1 MNKLKELLK
10 KLQKVQSE
18 LKAPRNQYNQF
29 GKYQYRNCE
38 DILESVKPILQKYGL
53 VIIFNDDIFFENG
66 RYYVKS
72 TIKLYDVES
81 NDSSYIEN
89 HAFAR
94 EEENKKGMDGSQ
106 ITGASSSYARKYA
119 LNGLFAIDDAKDS
132 DFTNQHTN
140 SKPSREHH
148 RNGRVEKNGISDEKK
163 SEYLE
168 KMRKAKTL
176 EELKSA
182 WDKIPF
188 EYTPFLTHEKNIL
201 KDNLNKISLENS
213 K

>member
-1 MNKLKELLK
+1 MKELLK

-29 GKYQYRNCE
+29 GKYKYRSCE
-38 DILESVKPILQKYGL
+38 DILEAIKPILNENNL
-53 VIIFNDDIFFENG
+53 CITLNDEIICING

-72 TIKLYDVES
+72 TVKLFDTES
-81 NDSSYIEN
+81 TTDQFIESC
-89 HAFAR
+89 AYAR
-94 EEENKKGMDGSQ
+94 EEESKKGMDASQVTGS
-106 ITGASSSYARKYA
+106 SSSYARKYA

-132 DFTNQHTN
+132 DFTNQYTN

-148 RNGRVEKNGISDEKK
+148 RNGGVEKNGISDEKK

-168 KMRKAKTL
+168 KMKSAKTL

-188 EYTPFLTHEKNIL
+188 EYTHLLTHEKNIL
-201 KDNLNKISLENS
+201 KDGLSKISLEN
-213 K
+213 KNNK

>member
-1 MNKLKELLK
+1 MQELLK

-18 LKAPRNQYNQF
+18 LKAPKNQYNSF
-29 GKYQYRNCE
+29 GKYQYRSCE
-38 DILESVKPILQKYGL
+38 DILEAVKPILCKYKL
-53 VIIFNDDIFFENG
+53 VILLNDDIVFENG
-66 RYYVKS
+66 RHYVKA
-72 TIKLYDVES
+72 TIKLYDLES

-94 EEENKKGMDGSQ
+94 EEDDKKGMDGSQ
-106 ITGASSSYARKYA
+106 ITGASSSYARKYV

-132 DFTNQHTN
+132 DFTNQYKN

-148 RNGRVEKNGISDEKK
+148 RNGGVEKNEISDDKK

-176 EELKSA
+176 EELKSV

-188 EYTPFLTHEKNIL
+188 EYTHLLTHEKNIL
-201 KDNLNKISLENS
+201 KDELVKKVE
-213 K
+213 KQGD